1 MRLRGR
7 PRGNA
12 VFSIALAAGE
22 TLTAT
27 VSNVADAT
35 NDMALYLISDCGD
48 ERASC
53 QAGSD
58 LPGEGAESAT
68 FTATEAGA
76 YLRPG
81 DGFLDGRRQRSVRN
95 HRDGELKVVPSPAA

>member
-1 MRLRGR
+1 MNYG
-7 PRGNA
+7 GHY
-12 VFSIALAAGE
+12 SYDI
-22 TLTAT
+22 
-27 VSNVADAT
+27 
-35 NDMALYLISDCGD
+35 ALYLIGDCGD

-58 LPGEGAESAT
+58 LPGEGAESVT

-81 DGFLDGRRQRSVRN
+81 DGYLDGRRQRSVRD
-95 HRDGELKVVPSPAA
+95 HRDDELRWVPSPAA

>member
-1 MRLRGR
+1 M
-7 PRGNA
+7 
-12 VFSIALAAGE
+12 VLAAGKI
-22 TLTAT
+22 LTAT
-27 VSNVADAT
+27 VNNLADAT

-53 QAGSD
+53 RAGPD
-58 LPGEGAESAT
+58 LPGEGAESVT

-81 DGFLDGRRQRSVRN
+81 DGFLDGRRHGSVQDLG
-95 HRDGELKVVPSPAA
+95 DGELKVVPSPAA